1 MKLSALTLLLAV
13 FCLASCDNDEK
24 ENELIIDP
32 VEDIISGTYQGY
44 STFTGAHN
52 IDNPLLTKNET
63 VTITAVEDNKFD
75 VSFTSVIMGLTVKLV
90 INDATVSVIDGKFQ
104 IDGNGTAYMEAMDG
118 SGLKQYDASL
128 TGTIEKGAPRRLIF
142 TCPTVMGGTT
152 ITFIEGAAPDT
163 EK

>member
-44 STFTGAHN
+44 STFAAAP
-52 IDNPLLTKNET
+52 IPEPLLTENET
-63 VTITAVEDNKFD
+63 VTITAVEGNKFD

-90 INDATVSVIDGKFQ
+90 IDDATVSVVDGKFQ
-104 IDGNGTAYMEAMDG
+104 IDGNGIAYMEAMDG
-118 SGLKQYDASL
+118 SGLKQYEASL

>member
-44 STFTGAHN
+44 STFSATMPP
-52 IDNPLLTKNET
+52 IKLNPTENET
-63 VTITAVEDNKFD
+63 VTITAVEDHKFD
-75 VSFTSVIMGLTVKLV
+75 VSFSSVIPGYTLNIV
-90 INDATVSVIDGKFQ
+90 IDDATVSVVDGKFQ
-104 IDGNGTAYMEAMDG
+104 IVGNGKADMAMGNKEPD
-118 SGLKQYDASL
+118 QYDASL
-128 TGTIEKGAPRRLIF
+128 TGTIEKGATQLIF
-142 TCPTVMGGTT
+142 TCPVMGGTT

>member
-75 VSFTSVIMGLTVKLV
+75 VSFTSVIMGYTLDLD
-90 INDATVSVIDGKFQ
+90 IDGATVSVVDGKFQ
-104 IDGNGTAYMEAMDG
+104 IDGNGKAYMAMGDREPV
-118 SGLKQYDASL
+118 SYDASL

>member
-13 FCLASCDNDEK
+13 FCLASCNNDEK

-44 STFTGAHN
+44 STFAAAP
-52 IDNPLLTKNET
+52 IPEPLLTENET
-63 VTITAVEDNKFD
+63 VTITAVEGNKFD
-75 VSFTSVIMGLTVKLV
+75 VSFTSVIMGYTLDLD
-90 INDATVSVIDGKFQ
+90 IDGATVSVVDGKFQ
-104 IDGNGTAYMEAMDG
+104 IDGNGKAYMAMGDREPV
-118 SGLKQYDASL
+118 LYDASL
-128 TGTIEKGAPRRLIF
+128 TGTIEKGATQLIF
-142 TCPTVMGGTT
+142 TCPTVMDGTT

>member
-142 TCPTVMGGTT
+142 TCPTVMGGTI